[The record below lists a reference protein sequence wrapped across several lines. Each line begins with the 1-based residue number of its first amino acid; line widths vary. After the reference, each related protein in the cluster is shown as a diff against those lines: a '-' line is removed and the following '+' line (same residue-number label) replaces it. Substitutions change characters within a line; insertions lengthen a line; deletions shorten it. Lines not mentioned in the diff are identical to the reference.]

1 MKAPRSCARSATE
14 RNCYQMADQ
23 TRISYATSLG
33 MGWQVGFETG
43 PGRILLL
50 GAPGVGKG
58 TQARE
63 MEKLWGIP
71 HISTGDVL
79 RSHVSRGT
87 SLGRIAQDLMRRG
100 ELVPDSLV
108 CQIVETRLQEPDTF
122 NGYILDGFPRTLEQA
137 VWLDGYQAPQGYGT
151 SITAVCI
158 RMDHNKLLCRIAGRR
173 TCPVCQATYNV
184 YANPPEQNGRCDL
197 DGAVLIQRPDDTE
210 QVSGTRKG
218 LRNDDSAGGWALPSS
233 RPRGGCG
240 WRPIHRRDR
249 RRNCRSRQSA
259 PLDADPEPRP

>member
-1 MKAPRSCARSATE
+1 
-14 RNCYQMADQ
+14 MADQ

-79 RSHVSRGT
+79 RNHVNRGT
-87 SLGRIAQDLMRRG
+87 SLGRIAQNLMRRG
-100 ELVPDSLV
+100 ELVPDTLV
-108 CQIVETRLQEPDTF
+108 CQIVETRLREPDTF

-137 VWLDGYQAPQGYGT
+137 IWLDGYQAPQGFGS
-151 SITAVCI
+151 SITAVSI
-158 RMDHNKLLCRIAGRR
+158 RMDRNKLLRRIAGRR
-173 TCPVCQATYNV
+173 TCPVCQSTYNV
-184 YANPPEQNGRCDL
+184 YANPPERDGKCDL
-197 DGAVLIQRPDDTE
+197 DGADLIQRPDDTE
-210 QVSGTRKG
+210 HVFLDRVRAYELMTAPVVEHYRRLGRVVDLDGDQPIAEIGAEIVEAVNR
-218 LRNDDSAGGWALPSS
+218 LR
-233 RPRGGCG
+233 
-240 WRPIHRRDR
+240 
-249 RRNCRSRQSA
+249 
-259 PLDADPEPRP
+259 

>member
-1 MKAPRSCARSATE
+1 
-14 RNCYQMADQ
+14 MADQ
-23 TRISYATSLG
+23 TGFSYATSLG
-33 MGWQVGFETG
+33 MGWQVQFETG

-79 RSHVSRGT
+79 RSHVARGT
-87 SLGRIAQDLMRRG
+87 SLGRIAQDLMIRG

-108 CQIVETRLQEPDTF
+108 CQIVETRLEEPDTF

-137 VWLDGYQAPQGYGT
+137 VWLDGCQACPGSAT

-158 RMDHNKLLCRIAGRR
+158 RMDHNKLLRRIAGRR

-184 YANPPEQNGRCDL
+184 YANPPEQDGKCDL
-197 DGAVLIQRPDDTE
+197 DDAALIQRSDDTE
-210 QVSGTRKG
+210 RVFLERVRAYATVTAPVVEHYRRLGRVVDVDGDRSIEEIATEIVVAVNR
-218 LRNDDSAGGWALPSS
+218 LR
-233 RPRGGCG
+233 
-240 WRPIHRRDR
+240 
-249 RRNCRSRQSA
+249 
-259 PLDADPEPRP
+259 

>member
-1 MKAPRSCARSATE
+1 
-14 RNCYQMADQ
+14 MADQ

-63 MEKLWGIP
+63 MEKLWRIP
-71 HISTGDVL
+71 HVSTGDVL
-79 RSHVSRGT
+79 RNHVKRGT

-122 NGYILDGFPRTLEQA
+122 DGYILDGFPRTLEQA
-137 VWLDGYQAPQGYGT
+137 VWLDGYQAPHGFGS
-151 SITAVCI
+151 SITAVSI
-158 RMDHNKLLCRIAGRR
+158 RMDRTKLLRRIAGRR
-173 TCPVCQATYNV
+173 TCPVCQSTFNV
-184 YANPPEQNGRCDL
+184 YANPPERDGKCDR
-197 DGAVLIQRPDDTE
+197 DGTALIQRPDDTE
-210 QVSGTRKG
+210 SVFLDRVRAYELMTAPVVEYYRRLGRVVDVDGDQPIAEIGAEIVEAVNR
-218 LRNDDSAGGWALPSS
+218 LR
-233 RPRGGCG
+233 
-240 WRPIHRRDR
+240 
-249 RRNCRSRQSA
+249 
-259 PLDADPEPRP
+259 

>member
-1 MKAPRSCARSATE
+1 
-14 RNCYQMADQ
+14 MADQ
-23 TRISYATSLG
+23 TRISYPASLG

-79 RSHVSRGT
+79 RSHVTRGT
-87 SLGRIAQDLMRRG
+87 SLGRIARDLMRRG
-100 ELVPDSLV
+100 ELVPDSLA
-108 CQIVETRLQEPDTF
+108 CQIVKTRLQEPDTF

-137 VWLDGYQAPQGYGT
+137 VWLDDCQVPQGYAN

-158 RMDHNKLLCRIAGRR
+158 RMDHNKLLRRIAGRR
-173 TCPVCQATYNV
+173 TCPVCQTTYNV
-184 YANPPEQNGRCDL
+184 YANPPEQEGKCDL
-197 DGAVLIQRPDDTE
+197 DDAVLVQRPDDTE
-210 QVSGTRKG
+210 HVFLERARSYTMMTAPVVEHYRRLGRVVDVDG
-218 LRNDDSAGGWALPSS
+218 DRSIEEIASEIVVAVNRLR
-233 RPRGGCG
+233 
-240 WRPIHRRDR
+240 
-249 RRNCRSRQSA
+249 
-259 PLDADPEPRP
+259 

>member
-1 MKAPRSCARSATE
+1 
-14 RNCYQMADQ
+14 MADQ
-23 TRISYATSLG
+23 SRISYATSLG

-63 MEKLWGIP
+63 LEKLWGVP

-79 RSHVSRGT
+79 RAHVTRGT

-137 VWLDGYQAPQGYGT
+137 VWLDAYPAPEGYET
-151 SITAVCI
+151 SIVAVCM
-158 RMDHNKLLCRIAGRR
+158 RMDQKRLLRRIAGRR
-173 TCPVCQATYNV
+173 TCPVCQAAYNV
-184 YANPPEQNGRCDL
+184 YFNPPERDGLCDRE
-197 DGAVLIQRPDDTE
+197 GAALVQRPDDTE
-210 QVSGTRKG
+210 HIFLERVRAYETMTAPVVQHYRRLGRVVDVDGDQPIEEIGAEIVTAVNA
-218 LRNDDSAGGWALPSS
+218 LR
-233 RPRGGCG
+233 
-240 WRPIHRRDR
+240 
-249 RRNCRSRQSA
+249 
-259 PLDADPEPRP
+259 

>member
-1 MKAPRSCARSATE
+1 
-14 RNCYQMADQ
+14 MADQ
-23 TRISYATSLG
+23 SRISFATSLG

-43 PGRILLL
+43 PGRVLLF

-63 MEKLWGIP
+63 LEKLWGVP

-79 RSHVSRGT
+79 RAHVTRGT

-137 VWLDGYQAPQGYGT
+137 VWLDGYQAPEGFGT
-151 SITAVCI
+151 SIVAVCM
-158 RMDHNKLLCRIAGRR
+158 RMDQKRLLRRIAGRR

-184 YANPPEQNGRCDL
+184 YFNPPERDGLCDCE
-197 DGAVLIQRPDDTE
+197 GAALVQRPDDTE
-210 QVSGTRKG
+210 HVFLERVRAYETMTAPVVQHYRQLGRVVDVDGDQSIEEIGAEIVTAVNA
-218 LRNDDSAGGWALPSS
+218 LR
-233 RPRGGCG
+233 
-240 WRPIHRRDR
+240 
-249 RRNCRSRQSA
+249 
-259 PLDADPEPRP
+259 